1 MKSFATPSPFVN
13 IGRFV
18 ESENSP
24 KTDPVALWLNG
35 GPGSSSLIGFFT
47 ENGPFMLND
56 NSLPPG
62 FEGLCHCD
70 AHQVVQTE
78 LPQHEENQ
86 SFFLIVFLLADK
98 FVQRTGY
105 DLRMWSEWNALHARP
120 TGRMVRLT
128 QSIIWGVSTT
138 RRFHAQPD
146 TFCHGYPS

>member
-1 MKSFATPSPFVN
+1 MHDIPHNIDSIWI

-62 FEGLCHCD
+62 YKGLCHCD
-70 AHQVVQTE
+70 SHQVV
-78 LPQHEENQ
+78 
-86 SFFLIVFLLADK
+86 
-98 FVQRTGY
+98 
-105 DLRMWSEWNALHARP
+105 
-120 TGRMVRLT
+120 LT
-128 QSIIWGVSTT
+128 ANTIATT
-138 RRFHAQPD
+138 Y
-146 TFCHGYPS
+146 TKV